1 MMVNCSVMNFRA
13 HKSGDELNGV
23 VKAIRF
29 QTQK

>member
-23 VKAIRF
+23 VNATLS
-29 QTQK
+29 QTEK